1 MNNAPRPDAK
11 ALMTGLRGH
20 WAGLAPREQTLVL
33 AAAAVL
39 GLALLW
45 WLALAPA
52 LAQLR
57 ASPARHVALDQQ
69 LQQMQTLQ
77 AEALR
82 LRDVPRP
89 QGDEALRT
97 LRGTLAQQLGAA
109 TQLQAAGDSATLT
122 LKAVPAEALA
132 QWLGQVRGT
141 ARAVPV
147 QARLVRSGTELPVQ
161 WEGTLVLALPP
172 T

>member
-1 MNNAPRPDAK
+1 MKTAFQLNALAASVR
-11 ALMTGLRGH
+11 TH
-20 WAGLAPREQTLVL
+20 WASLAAREQTLVL
-33 AAAAVL
+33 TAAAVL

-45 WLALAPA
+45 WLLLAPA
-52 LAQLR
+52 LAQLS
-57 ASPARHVALDQQ
+57 ASPTRHAAVDAQ
-69 LQQMQTLQ
+69 LQHMQTLQ

-89 QGDEALRT
+89 QGDEALRA
-97 LRGTLAQQLGAA
+97 LQGTLAQQLGAA
-109 TQLQAAGDSATLT
+109 TQLQTAGERSTIT

-147 QARLVRSGTELPVQ
+147 QARLLRSGTGAPAQ

>member
-1 MNNAPRPDAK
+1 MTPSQPR
-11 ALMTGLRGH
+11 ALAAALRTQ
-20 WAGLAPREQTLVL
+20 WAGLAAREQSLVL

-45 WLALAPA
+45 WLLLAPA

-57 ASPARHVALDQQ
+57 GSPARHAALDAE
-69 LQQMQTLQ
+69 LQHMQTLQ

-89 QGDEALRT
+89 QGGEARRALQ
-97 LRGTLAQQLGAA
+97 GALAQQLGAA
-109 TQLQAAGDSATLT
+109 AQINIAGDRATVT
-122 LKAVPAEALA
+122 LKGVAPEALA
-132 QWLGQVRGT
+132 QWLAQVRSQ

-147 QARLVRSGTELPVQ
+147 EARLVKSGAGNAPAR
-161 WEGTLVLALPP
+161 WDGTLVLALPP
-172 T
+172 G